1 MYYKE
6 YMNMSA
12 PQMGPVSLESLVD
25 FQTMVFIYNAINDGW
40 TVKKIS
46 SPNAKRRYE
55 FRKDDEKVY
64 SENCLDDY
72 LKRFVDYYKEI
83 KMLSSPSL
91 QTK

>member
-1 MYYKE
+1 
-6 YMNMSA
+6 MST

-40 TVKKIS
+40 TVKKIPS
-46 SPNAKRRYE
+46 TNSKRRYE
-55 FRKDDEKVY
+55 FRKNDQKVY

-83 KMLSSPSL
+83 KMLKSPMPSS
-91 QTK
+91 K

>member
-1 MYYKE
+1 
-6 YMNMSA
+6 MST

-46 SPNAKRRYE
+46 SVDAKKRRYE
-55 FRKDDEKVY
+55 FRKNDQKVY

-83 KMLSSPSL
+83 KMLKSPSMSPS
-91 QTK
+91 K